1 MLELIFLKVIN
12 MSWGAGIVIL
22 IVCLARFLLK
32 RFPKYISYMLWS
44 VVLFRL
50 FSPMIL
56 EVDISP
62 VRSIEPILYEY
73 TVEEEIV
80 LPEIIVEDNEPHVVP
95 ETVTD
100 SEDGQTAY
108 EPIVL
113 EENSKEE
120 KRSWQ
125 EWAIL
130 VGQYV
135 WILGMSV
142 MFLRFAVSVMQMRKK
157 VSTAIPVKDNIYITD
172 EILSPFV
179 MGILRPRIYLSTELS
194 EKEQEYIILHEKFHI
209 RRCDHI
215 IKVIAYV
222 ALCIHWFNPLV
233 WLSYVL
239 FCKDMEMSCDEAVIK
254 KMGEGIRA
262 DYSASLLALAT
273 RHQIIG
279 IPVDFGEGDTKGRI
293 KNIARFRKVKP
304 AVIVVLVIG
313 VVILIVFLAFNH
325 KSSTSDANGLNDVSS
340 TVEKQEESNQVNEN
354 ELLKLD
360 INIEDFYLKKTG
372 DPANFYYI
380 DEENVLWGSGRNEYG
395 QLGQGM
401 QDSEFHEEAVKMA
414 ENIVHVTF
422 SQKGFVIYLTE
433 DNKLYGVGNA
443 GCGALQQYAEFD
455 WNKYVN
461 VNAEH
466 YSIATPVLLME
477 DVVYACCGKDDV
489 VCLKKDG
496 TVWTWGT
503 VYVQGNY
510 FTHNAYYIQKPKQ
523 ILENA
528 VLVTG
533 GWFNHAALLEDG
545 TVWTWGY
552 NSSGNCG
559 VANSSVVKEPTM
571 VAKDVVMV
579 WTDLAATL
587 ESPPDGTIRA
597 GKTQYNV
604 DYDSITEFNGEYPYF
619 LNNTVIKKKDGS
631 YWICGENVGT
641 EEKVVHG
648 AEADYTVIC
657 THEFQP
663 YEVSTNKQK

>member
-50 FSPMIL
+50 FCPMIL
-56 EVDISP
+56 EIDISP
-62 VRSIEPILYEY
+62 VRSIDPILYEY
-73 TVEEEIV
+73 TVEEESV
-80 LPEIIVEDNEPHVVP
+80 LPEILVEYNEPHIDT
-95 ETVTD
+95 ETVVD
-100 SEDGQTAY
+100 SENGQITSGQVA
-108 EPIVL
+108 L
-113 EENSKEE
+113 EGNFKKEE
-120 KRSWQ
+120 RSWQ
-125 EWAIL
+125 EWAVL
-130 VGQYV
+130 VGKYV
-135 WILGMSV
+135 WILGMVV
-142 MFLRFAVSVMQMRKK
+142 MFLRFVISFIQIRKK
-157 VSTAIPVKDNIYITD
+157 ISTAIPLKDNIYIMD
-172 EILSPFV
+172 ETMSPFV
-179 MGILRPRIYLSTELS
+179 MGILKPRIYISGELN
-194 EKEQEYIILHEKFHI
+194 EKEQEYIILHEQFHI
-209 RRCDHI
+209 KRCDHI

-254 KMGEGIRA
+254 KMGENIRA
-262 DYSASLLALAT
+262 DYSASLLALST
-273 RHQIIG
+273 RHHIIG

-293 KNIARFRKVKP
+293 KNLARFRKIKP
-304 AVIVVLVIG
+304 TVIAGLVTG
-313 VVILIVFLAFNH
+313 VVILTVFLAFNH
-325 KSSTSDANGLNDVSS
+325 KSSNSDIKDLDDEGSIVENEEVLNQIKED
-340 TVEKQEESNQVNEN
+340 
-354 ELLKLD
+354 ELLKLE

-372 DPANFYYI
+372 DPSNFYYI
-380 DEENVLWGSGRNEYG
+380 DKDNVLWGSGRNEYG
-395 QLGQGM
+395 QLGQGT
-401 QDSEFHEEAVKMA
+401 QDYDFYEDAVKMA
-414 ENIVHVTF
+414 ENVVHVTF
-422 SQKGFVIYLTE
+422 SQKGFVIYLTD

-443 GCGALQQYAEFD
+443 GCGALQQYEEFD

-477 DVVYACCGKDDV
+477 DVVYACCGRDDV
-489 VCLKKDG
+489 VCMKKDG

-510 FTHNAYYIQKPKQ
+510 FSNNAYYIQKPKE
-523 ILENA
+523 ILKNA

-533 GWFNHAALLEDG
+533 GWFNHAALLQDG

-552 NSSGNCG
+552 NGAGNCG

-571 VAKDVVMV
+571 VAENVVMV
-579 WTDLAATL
+579 WTELAASL
-587 ESPPDGTIRA
+587 ESPPEGTIRA

-619 LNNTVIKKKDGS
+619 LDNTVIKKVDGS

-641 EEKVVHG
+641 EEKVVRG
-648 AEADYTVIC
+648 AECDYTVIC
-657 THEFQP
+657 THEFQS
-663 YEVSTNKQK
+663 YELYTDE

>member
-1 MLELIFLKVIN
+1 MLELVFLKVIN

-50 FSPMIL
+50 FCPIIL
-56 EVDISP
+56 EASISP
-62 VRSIEPILYEY
+62 IPNLEPMLYEY
-73 TVEEEIV
+73 TSEKESV
-80 LPEIIVEDNEPHVVP
+80 LPEILVEYNELHIDS
-95 ETVTD
+95 ETVWG
-100 SEDGQTAY
+100 SENSQLTEGQT
-108 EPIVL
+108 IL
-113 EENSKEE
+113 EKTFKEE
-120 KRSWQ
+120 ERSWQ
-125 EWAIL
+125 EWFVL
-130 VGQYV
+130 VGKYV
-135 WILGMSV
+135 WLLGMGL
-142 MFLRFAVSVMQMRKK
+142 MFLRFSISFIQIHKK
-157 VSTAIPVKDNIYITD
+157 VSTAIPIKDNIYIMD
-172 EILSPFV
+172 ETLSPFV
-179 MGILRPRIYLSTELS
+179 MGILKPRIYLSTELS

-209 RRCDHI
+209 RRYDHI

-254 KMGEGIRA
+254 KMGENIKA
-262 DYSASLLALAT
+262 DYSASLLALSK
-273 RHQIIG
+273 RHYVIG

-293 KNIARFRKVKP
+293 KNLARFRKIKP

-313 VVILIVFLAFNH
+313 VVILIVFLAFNN
-325 KSSTSDANGLNDVSS
+325 KPSNSDTEDLNGEGSFI
-340 TVEKQEESNQVNEN
+340 EN
-354 ELLKLD
+354 EEVLNPINEDEPLKLD

-372 DPANFYYI
+372 DPSNFYYI

-395 QLGQGM
+395 QLGQGT
-401 QDSEFHEEAVKMA
+401 QDYDFYEEAVKIA
-414 ENIVHVTF
+414 ENVVHVTF
-422 SQKGFVIYLTE
+422 SQKGFVIYLTD

-443 GCGALQQYAEFD
+443 GCGALQQYEEFD

-461 VNAEH
+461 EEN
-466 YSIATPVLLME
+466 YCIATPVLLME
-477 DVVYACCGKDDV
+477 DVVYACCGRDDV
-489 VCLKKDG
+489 VCMKKDG

-510 FTHNAYYIQKPKQ
+510 FSNNAYYIQKPKE
-523 ILENA
+523 ILKNA

-533 GWFNHAALLEDG
+533 GWFNHAALLQDG

-552 NSSGNCG
+552 NSAGNCG

-571 VAKDVVMV
+571 VAENVVMV
-579 WTDLAATL
+579 WTELAANPN
-587 ESPPDGTIRA
+587 SPSGGTIGA

-604 DYDSITEFNGEYPYF
+604 DYDSITEFNGVYPYF
-619 LNNTVIKKKDGS
+619 LNNTVIKKADGT

-641 EEKVVHG
+641 EEKVVYG

-657 THEFQP
+657 THEFCP
-663 YEVSTNKQK
+663 YELSTNE